1 MRLLPATGRIMS
13 HERRRHQR
21 HVINRMAKL
30 QTNATALPRECMIVD
45 LSEQGA
51 RLFAENIHV
60 PDQFDLLISGDN
72 SARRECQVVWR
83 LGGEIGVTFTG
94 REARAASR

>member
-1 MRLLPATGRIMS
+1 MPN
-13 HERRRHQR
+13 ERRRHER

-30 QTNATALPRECMIVD
+30 QADSNTLPRECMIVD
-45 LSEQGA
+45 LSERGA

-72 SARRECQVVWR
+72 NARRECQVVWR
-83 LGGEIGVTFTG
+83 LGGEIGVTFVG
-94 REARAASR
+94 PAPRDWRI